1 MKQELVK
8 VIREYAAREGCTF
21 NNGLRDA
28 LTEIYHLLNEHGE
41 DIEEVQDGALE
52 VFEEEMNSL
61 QNIELDDGGV
71 IERPES
77 NDPSIRRRD
86 VHGNVE
92 EIRNPGDEGYQEW
105 RDLFQV

>member
-1 MKQELVK
+1 
-8 VIREYAAREGCTF
+8 
-21 NNGLRDA
+21 
-28 LTEIYHLLNEHGE
+28 
-41 DIEEVQDGALE
+41 
-52 VFEEEMNSL
+52 
-61 QNIELDDGGV
+61 V